1 MEIDTK
7 QRILGL
13 DTGTNSLGWAVVD
26 RLPEGYKLV
35 DKGVHIFQEGVTIE
49 NGNQEKSR
57 AAERTKQR
65 SLRKQ
70 YWRRKVRKIFLLQEL
85 SNAGLCPP
93 LSLEELHRW
102 RVEGIYPLS
111 NEPFMRWQRTDE
123 NKGPTITVTAKDNS

>member
-102 RVEGIYPLS
+102 RVEGIERWFQMYQGS
-111 NEPFMRWQRTDE
+111 NRCASPGERTIQVLLADE
-123 NKGPTITVTAKDNS
+123 H